1 MLISV
6 CMFCK
11 KVYGIKPGRGV
22 SGLSHGICP
31 ACEPFAMEWLE
42 RGVGVGEEKPE
53 GICLGERQPQR
64 GYGRI
69 A

>member
-11 KVYGIKPGRGV
+11 AVYGIKAGRGV
-22 SGLSHGICP
+22 SGVSHGICP

-42 RGVGVGEEKPE
+42 KGLGVETPE
-53 GICLGERQPQR
+53 GMYLCARQLKR
-64 GYGRI
+64 GYGEI